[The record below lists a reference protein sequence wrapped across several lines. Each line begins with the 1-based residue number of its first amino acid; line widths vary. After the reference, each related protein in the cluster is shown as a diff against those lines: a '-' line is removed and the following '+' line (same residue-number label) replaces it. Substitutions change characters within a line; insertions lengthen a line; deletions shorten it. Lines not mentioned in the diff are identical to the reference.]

1 MATNTLHIIVRTG
14 AALAVATLV
23 AASACLSQGNA
34 TATASV
40 GGDETSATST
50 LGGVETPAPTARRV
64 TDVAGG
70 MPVSPTESDCPLRFP
85 SPLPNRTRVVP
96 ILMYHRINYVDA
108 STPEITRRLT
118 VHPDVFRRQ
127 MRWLTLHGYRTI
139 TQRMLYDALM
149 CGDRLPRKPIVIT
162 FDDGYRDAYTKA
174 SPLLARFG
182 MRATAYVITG
192 RISGSDSSFLTW
204 RQLRLLEERGV
215 EIGSHTVSHHPLTAL
230 SSEQAY
236 AQLLSS
242 RRVLERRLGHR
253 VPWLAYPI
261 GAYDSR
267 IESLAQR
274 AGYRLAVTTRYG
286 ATQSA
291 RRPLALRRLRVS
303 DTTGVSGLA
312 AMLAAIG

>member
-14 AALAVATLV
+14 AALAVAALV
-23 AASACLSQGNA
+23 ATSACLSQGEA
-34 TATASV
+34 TATV
-40 GGDETSATST
+40 GGSDTSA
-50 LGGVETPAPTARRV
+50 PIPQRA
-64 TDVAGG
+64 TDPAGG
-70 MPVSPTESDCPLRFP
+70 MPLSPVESDCLLRFP
-85 SPLPNRTRVVP
+85 SPLPNRSRVVP
-96 ILMYHRINYVDA
+96 ILMYHRINVVDA

-127 MRWLTLHGYRTI
+127 MRWLKRHGYRTI
-139 TQRMLYDALM
+139 TQRMLFDSLM
-149 CGDRLPRKPIVIT
+149 CGDPLPRKPILIT

-174 SPLLARFG
+174 SPVLVRFG

-204 RQLRLLEERGV
+204 RQVRLLENRGV

-236 AQLLSS
+236 VQLRSS
-242 RRVLERRLGHR
+242 RRILERRLGHR
-253 VPWLAYPI
+253 VPWLAYPF

-267 IESLAQR
+267 IESLAR
-274 AGYRLAVTTRYG
+274 HAGYRLAVTTEYG

-312 AMLAAIG
+312 AMLAAIA